1 MRCGGPGVHN
11 RANRTKFARTWA
23 GESPL
28 GANPTGMG
36 IKRAIGDLRELRQSV
51 VELFDDDRSAEAE
64 ASLQIAKSAQR
75 FTKNT
80 KEVVDDK
87 LSFSA
92 TLMRAGEV
100 QAANRLLAEVEHE
113 VREEEAALIETV
125 NEVKV
130 AQSIRRERMTR
141 LRLARLLAVATLG
154 SALLTFSAA
163 GMAVAGFL
171 RDRAEAVSRPN
182 DDKAS
187 GLSSSIAKA
196 TATSPAEQK
205 RLRRLRIGDVD
216 LLLTKS
222 QFKTLR
228 ELTGGGDIDADGL
241 EELLN
246 ALPAPLAD
254 RIEEAIDVAEAEVA
268 TTESETEAVLAAA
281 DKTIAKKKRA
291 ARRAAAQAA
300 QEEEEQAAEAENEPT
315 PEPTPSDQNNEQQE
329 EGGDSG
335 ESSEEEGGDG
345 GPPLPIKP

>member
-1 MRCGGPGVHN
+1 
-11 RANRTKFARTWA
+11 
-23 GESPL
+23 
-28 GANPTGMG
+28 MG
-36 IKRAIGDLRELRQSV
+36 IKRAIGDLKELHQSV

-64 ASLQIAKSAQR
+64 ASLRIAKSAQQ

-130 AQSIRRERMTR
+130 AQSMRRERMTR

-163 GMAVAGFL
+163 GMAVAGFF
-171 RDRAEAVSRPN
+171 RDRAESVSRPN
-182 DDKAS
+182 DMKAGGILRAMS
-187 GLSSSIAKA
+187 KDVNGAKA
-196 TATSPAEQK
+196 DRQSM
-205 RLRRLRIGDVD
+205 RRLRIGDVN

-222 QFKTLR
+222 QFKTLK
-228 ELTGGGDIDADGL
+228 ELTGGGDINADGL
-241 EELLN
+241 EELLS

-254 RIEEAIDVAEAEVA
+254 RIEEAIVVAEAEVA
-268 TTESETEAVLAAA
+268 TTQTETEAVIASA
-281 DKTIAKKKRA
+281 DRVIAKKKRA
-291 ARRAAAQAA
+291 AKRAAAQAA
-300 QEEEEQAAEAENEPT
+300 QEEQAAEEEAAADDEAT
-315 PEPTPSDQNNEQQE
+315 PEPTPSEENKQNEGGEQQE